1 MHAVALLA
9 AAILSAANPPPDAQ
23 HAKEQADALKKQGD
37 VSGAEA
43 QYRQAIAIFPMYA
56 LAHNDYGSLLF
67 ENGRVPEAI
76 AQFQEATKGDPDYA
90 IAWFNL
96 GFASRKTGAFPEA
109 VRAYQKYV
117 TLKPDDTDGWYGLGE
132 SCRNAG
138 QKECAITG
146 YKTYLD
152 REHRPSEQKW
162 IDKAHAYLADL
173 QPQNAPAP
181 ATAAPSTAMTTTTP
195 TPAAPVPTP
204 IASTPAPATT
214 ISPTAVASASSPLAL
229 QKISQG
235 DQLFSAKQ
243 FRDALFAYQDAVN
256 ADPANVEAL
265 FDLGKTYAVMGYY
278 PQAIDRWQRVAELAT
293 DPGVKQRAQENIA
306 KAQAKVGIASS
317 PPASATTTTMA
328 AAPQP
333 TVAPAA
339 TGPEAARQHYEEG
352 VNLINARNYQSAID
366 ALNASLAA
374 SPGYALAMA
383 ARGSAHVGLR
393 QYPEAVDDYQAA
405 LRMDP
410 NMATPLFGAAE
421 AFRAL
426 GRKQDAKLY
435 YQRYADSHSPD
446 VSPQLQDEA
455 RRRVSELGP

>member
-1 MHAVALLA
+1 MHAVALFA
-9 AAILSAANPPPDAQ
+9 AALLSAASPPPEAQ
-23 HAKEQADALKKQGD
+23 RAKDQADALKKQGD

-43 QYRQAIAIFPMYA
+43 AYKQAIALFPMYA

-76 AQFQEATKGDPDYA
+76 GQFQEATKGDPDYA

-96 GFASRKTGAFPEA
+96 GFASRKTGAYAEA
-109 VRAYQKYV
+109 VKAYQKYV

-181 ATAAPSTAMTTTTP
+181 ATTSTAVTTTTSP
-195 TPAAPVPTP
+195 TPTTTAAPVPTP
-204 IASTPAPATT
+204 IPSTPAPATT
-214 ISPTAVASASSPLAL
+214 VAPTAVAAASSPLAL

-278 PQAIDRWQRVAELAT
+278 PQAIDRWQRVVELAA

-306 KAQAKVGIASS
+306 KAQAKVGITNS
-317 PPASATTTTMA
+317 PPATPTSAP
-328 AAPQP
+328 APQP
-333 TVAPAA
+333 TVVPAA
-339 TGPEAARQHYEEG
+339 TGADAARQHYEEG
-352 VNLINARNYQSAID
+352 VALINQRQYQPAID
-366 ALNASLAA
+366 ALNASLQA

-393 QYPEAVDDYQAA
+393 QYPEAVDDYQSA
-405 LRMDP
+405 LRLDP

-435 YQRYADSHSPD
+435 YQRYADSRAPD